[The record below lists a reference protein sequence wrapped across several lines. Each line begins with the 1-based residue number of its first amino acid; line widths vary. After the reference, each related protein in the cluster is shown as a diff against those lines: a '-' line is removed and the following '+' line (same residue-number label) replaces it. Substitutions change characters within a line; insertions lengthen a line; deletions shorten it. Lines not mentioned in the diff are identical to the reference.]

1 MDKMRGMKTPLIIRE
16 GLAEMMGTL
25 ILCAFGVGS
34 VAQFVLA
41 KQAFGGYLSVNFGWG
56 LGVAFGI
63 YWSGGISG
71 GHINPAVSLALA
83 VCGRFKW
90 YKLPVY
96 VIAQMIG
103 AILGSALAFGVYHDY
118 LTEFSGS
125 ARLVFGANGT
135 AGIWST
141 YPPEFVSNWAGF
153 SDQLLGTALFVGTI
167 FALLDDKNIG
177 VGANIA
183 PFLIGLIV
191 FTLGVTFGINAGFGV
206 NPARDLGPR
215 IFTSMAGWGG
225 TPFTAHN
232 NWWIYPIIGQL
243 LGGVI
248 GGLAYELTIGIHH
261 ELDDDPIDQGYSQ
274 APTKDEPLG
283 PSGGSNSNSPRTAT
297 K

>member
-1 MDKMRGMKTPLIIRE
+1 MDRVRGMKTPLIIRE

-25 ILCAFGVGS
+25 VLCAVGVGS

-63 YWSGGISG
+63 YWAGGISG

-96 VIAQMIG
+96 ILAQMVG

-118 LTEFSGS
+118 LTEFTGN
-125 ARLVFGANGT
+125 ARLVAGSNGT

-141 YPPEFVSNWAGF
+141 YPPDFVSNWAGF
-153 SDQLLGTALFVGTI
+153 SDQLLGTAIFVGTI

-177 VGANIA
+177 VGANMA

-191 FTLGVTFGINAGFGV
+191 FTMGTSYGINAGFGL

-215 IFTSMAGWGG
+215 IFTAMAGWGG
-225 TPFTAHN
+225 PPFSAHS

-248 GGLAYELTIGIHH
+248 GGLSYELTIGIHH
-261 ELDDDPIDQGYSQ
+261 ELDEEQNDPVYSQ
-274 APTKDEPLG
+274 DPVKDEPLG
-283 PSGGSNSNSPRTAT
+283 TSAGGGNSSNSN

>member
-1 MDKMRGMKTPLIIRE
+1 MMDKMRGMKTPLIIRE
-16 GLAEMMGTL
+16 GLAEMMGTMV
-25 ILCAFGVGS
+25 LCAFGVGS

-118 LTEFSGS
+118 LTEFAGN

-215 IFTSMAGWGG
+215 IFTAMAGWGS

-232 NWWIYPIIGQL
+232 NWWIYPVIGQL

-261 ELDDDPIDQGYSQ
+261 ELDDDPADQGYIQ
-274 APTKDEPLG
+274 APAKDEPL
-283 PSGGSNSNSPRTAT
+283 GSNSNSPRTAN